1 MKLFLAKD
9 TGGMFLFD
17 SKPIWDKKT
26 NEFYPKTAYTNYEL
40 TSMFDN
46 NLLKIGECIEIEIKL

>member
-17 SKPIWDKKT
+17 DEPIWDKET
-26 NEFYPKTAYTNYEL
+26 MEFYPKTSYVTYEQ
-40 TSMFDN
+40 THMFN
-46 NLLKIGECIEIEIKL
+46 NDILKIGECKEIEIKL